1 MCLRDLTNTELVSR
15 SRFRANTKFLQYTE
29 QLPLIREILIIVLY
43 CKNHTKH
50 KNASCEQTADFVCL
64 EQVVQA
70 ITTVGYRTKLNGLLT
85 AKKKM

>member
-1 MCLRDLTNTELVSR
+1 MCLSNPTDTELVYR
-15 SRFRANTKFLQYTE
+15 SRFRANTKILQYIE
-29 QLPLIREILIIVLY
+29 HMPLIRAILIIVVY

-70 ITTVGYRTKLNGLLT
+70 VTTVHYRTTLNGLLT
-85 AKKKM
+85 AKKK